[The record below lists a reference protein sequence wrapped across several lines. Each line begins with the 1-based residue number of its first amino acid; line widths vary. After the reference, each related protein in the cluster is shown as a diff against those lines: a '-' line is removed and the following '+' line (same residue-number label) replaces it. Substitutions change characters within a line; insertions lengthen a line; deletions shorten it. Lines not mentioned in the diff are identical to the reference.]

1 MDRLYDYHLTNESY
15 QSTHIRFV
23 HSTILKHFKTPFVN
37 PFKQSQPNPPC
48 RLPLLNPWDET
59 VLKYVDPEFD
69 PLESCKPTYKARFTF
84 NQEFQL
90 ERVNEFQEAEDE
102 RCYYS
107 CVFAVSDLRISQ
119 EEFVLIDTNGDSNH
133 TVRCDVVEIKC
144 EKANE
149 TTYRDV
155 IYQVYREIQPKK
167 LPAFLFSDWIHSQVH
182 KLYEAYEKSIF
193 YFRHQLGGVHFPF
206 MSKNAENTKPNT
218 MSLFFGQR
226 VYRLPENPFD
236 DKSKQLPEVPYCY
249 DYLDSRPYILYEF
262 LNAGYEMMNAED
274 WLTTEFMYPNC
285 YGFKRIPFNHTFK
298 GMAKLMKQK
307 DLNQV
312 VQKQQCKEATHHI
325 LEYTEKYLKV
335 YADKPTV
342 TLLFLTDL
350 GHDHINGGYH
360 VDSAFHQFF
369 SRNEEHLRDSFI
381 FVFGDHGNRLARVH
395 LTSIGRIEDRNP
407 MLVLAVPE
415 KLRRNP
421 TLMSTLNLNSRRLIS
436 HYDTYVTLKEIA
448 KYGQT
453 WTETSDFEQF
463 IDPALTRN
471 QIGTSYLHPISDN
484 RTCNDLQ
491 IPFQYCLC
499 QETKVPIDDVELA
512 KRLIRVI
519 VDHMNQQLQSNSE
532 TKSKCAQLSLNEKKP
547 FSLVQHRPESKRRVY
562 FTTFA
567 VNPSNGSYVGFVEM
581 LNNGT
586 IVASQ
591 KHYPRQ
597 DAYGKHS
604 KCLKTDT
611 ELLRHYCYC
620 NK

>member
-155 IYQVYREIQPKK
+155 IYQVYRDLIKDPIQNTTEKAPSVFI
-167 LPAFLFSDWIHSQVH
+167 LGLDSFSSSQAVRS
-182 KLYEAYEKSIF
+182 LQKSIF

-532 TKSKCAQLSLNEKKP
+532 TKSKCAQLSLNEKKTLQFGSTSTRIQTP
-547 FSLVQHRPESKRRVY
+547 SVFHDIRSQSKQR
-562 FTTFA
+562 FLCWLC
-567 VNPSNGSYVGFVEM
+567 GGM
-581 LNNGT
+581 
-586 IVASQ
+586 
-591 KHYPRQ
+591 
-597 DAYGKHS
+597 
-604 KCLKTDT
+604 
-611 ELLRHYCYC
+611 
-620 NK
+620 